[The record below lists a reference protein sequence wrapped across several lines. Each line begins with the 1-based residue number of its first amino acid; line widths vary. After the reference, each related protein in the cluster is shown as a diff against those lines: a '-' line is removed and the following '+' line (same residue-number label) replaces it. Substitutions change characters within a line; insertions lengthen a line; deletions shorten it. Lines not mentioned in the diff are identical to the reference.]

1 MSLIGDGC
9 TIIPVQPGIPGFGRS
24 KFGESRVGVMAEL
37 GHRSVLG
44 DFYSFGVGFCL
55 HLHRLVVV
63 FAQSIDGEV
72 AILAGSVNSLIHCF
86 F

>member
-1 MSLIGDGC
+1 
-9 TIIPVQPGIPGFGRS
+9 
-24 KFGESRVGVMAEL
+24 MAEL

-72 AILAGSVNSLIHCF
+72 TILAGGVNSLLHCLF
-86 F
+86 